1 MIKSG
6 IAKLKTDLSDNKHKL
21 QSSAFL
27 VDVENEDKNTVSLF
41 RLKLIKNLFKFT
53 RRFFLIFQDN

>member
-6 IAKLKTDLSDNKHKL
+6 IAKLKTDLSDNKYKL

-41 RLKLIKNLFKFT
+41 RLKLINNLFKFM